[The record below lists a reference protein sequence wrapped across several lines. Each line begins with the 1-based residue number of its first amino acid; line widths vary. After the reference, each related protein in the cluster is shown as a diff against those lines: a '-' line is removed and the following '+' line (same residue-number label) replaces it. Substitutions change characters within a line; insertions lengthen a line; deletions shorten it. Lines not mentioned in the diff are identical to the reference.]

1 MLPQNEE
8 GFFPN
13 NILILAKRY
22 GGYFQIEKVHFQVPS
37 FEISIFNAFKVL
49 DYLQLEVLCFIYV

>member
-1 MLPQNEE
+1 MLPQNEK

-13 NILILAKRY
+13 NISILAERY

-37 FEISIFNAFKVL
+37 F
-49 DYLQLEVLCFIYV
+49 